1 MFINKIKSITESKAM
16 TDFENLMQLAVDST
30 KFYIQR
36 IYTSPRTYGVYAVIN
51 RLNHHQSNHGKK
63 FRFGNHPIRQHE
75 LIKQY
80 GTAEIQAVFLE
91 RHQAK
96 IFADRLNQYGSNPL
110 KAEVLKNEV

>member
-1 MFINKIKSITESKAM
+1 M
-16 TDFENLMQLAVDST
+16 TDFENLMQLAVDSK
-30 KFYIQR
+30 KFYIQG
-36 IYTSPRTYGVYAVIN
+36 IYTSPRTYGVYALIN